1 MQIRD
6 VMSTAVV
13 VMPPESGLG
22 DLARKMRDED
32 IGSIPIAEN
41 DRLVGMVTDRD
52 LVIRALADGADVRS
66 MDARAVMSPTI
77 LYCREDQT
85 VEEVLA
91 NMGDRQVRRLPVVD
105 RDKRL
110 VGMISLGDLSRAKA
124 KKAGDALKDISQ
136 PGH

>member
-1 MQIRD
+1 MNVRD

-13 VMPPESGLG
+13 VMAPESGLG
-22 DLARKMRDED
+22 DIARKMRDED

-52 LVIRALADGADVRS
+52 IVIRALAAGADMS
-66 MDARAVMSPTI
+66 TLDARSVMSPQI